1 MSSWVQSYQLRVIA
15 TINGE
20 YGFFNITFKLFN
32 MRKITILFIFM
43 TIAMFCTV
51 QSNNTKLTQKQQTT
65 AIAHVGGYTATY
77 YGNTY
82 KTVRHTA
89 NGDVFDKNAMTCA
102 APKHYKFGTML
113 KVTNVNNGKSVTVR
127 VNDRGG
133 FGNRTI
139 DLTHG
144 AFGLLREAAVGN
156 IGQWAQA

>member
-1 MSSWVQSYQLRVIA
+1 MK
-15 TINGE
+15 
-20 YGFFNITFKLFN
+20 KLS
-32 MRKITILFIFM
+32 ILFIMIFTM
-43 TIAMFCTV
+43 LCAV
-51 QSNNTKLTQKQQTT
+51 SSNNVNTLKQTQTT
-65 AIAHVGGYTATY
+65 TDVKHHGVYTATY

-133 FGNRTI
+133 FGNKTI

-144 AFGLLREAAVGN
+144 AFGKIANHSSGRIKVNVEVVS
-156 IGQWAQA
+156 

>member
-1 MSSWVQSYQLRVIA
+1 
-15 TINGE
+15 
-20 YGFFNITFKLFN
+20 
-32 MRKITILFIFM
+32 MRKLTILFTLIF
-43 TIAMFCTV
+43 TMFCTV
-51 QSNNTKLTQKQQTT
+51 SYSNVNTLKQTQTT
-65 AIAHVGGYTATY
+65 TAVKHHGIYTATY
-77 YGNTY
+77 YGNRY

-133 FGNRTI
+133 FGNKTI

-144 AFGLLREAAVGN
+144 AFGKIANHSSGRIKVNVEVVS
-156 IGQWAQA
+156 

>member
-1 MSSWVQSYQLRVIA
+1 MK
-15 TINGE
+15 
-20 YGFFNITFKLFN
+20 KL
-32 MRKITILFIFM
+32 TILFVMVFV
-43 TIAMFCTV
+43 MFCTV
-51 QSNNTKLTQKQQTT
+51 HSNNTNRQQTIKKE
-65 AIAHVGGYTATY
+65 IAHNGWTATY

-113 KVTNVNNGKSVTVR
+113 KVTNINNGKSIVVR

-133 FGNRTI
+133 FGNRTV

-144 AFGLLREAAVGN
+144 AFGKIANHSSGRIKVNVEV
-156 IGQWAQA
+156 IS

>member
-1 MSSWVQSYQLRVIA
+1 MK
-15 TINGE
+15 
-20 YGFFNITFKLFN
+20 KLS
-32 MRKITILFIFM
+32 ILFIMIFTM
-43 TIAMFCTV
+43 LCTV
-51 QSNNTKLTQKQQTT
+51 SSNNVNTLEQTKTTT
-65 AIAHVGGYTATY
+65 AVKHHGIYTATY

-89 NGDVFDKNAMTCA
+89 NGDIFNKNAMTCA

-113 KVTNVNNGKSVTVR
+113 KVTNVNNGKSITVR

-144 AFGLLREAAVGN
+144 AFGMIANHSSGRIKVN
-156 IGQWAQA
+156 IEVVS

>member
-1 MSSWVQSYQLRVIA
+1 MKK
-15 TINGE
+15 
-20 YGFFNITFKLFN
+20 KL
-32 MRKITILFIFM
+32 TILFVMFLM
-43 TIAMFCTV
+43 MFCTV
-51 QSNNTKLTQKQQTT
+51 YSNNTNTQQQIKQTT
-65 AIAHVGGYTATY
+65 AVKHVGGYTATY

-133 FGNRTI
+133 FGSRTI

-144 AFGLLREAAVGN
+144 AFGKIANHGSGRIKINVEV
-156 IGQWAQA
+156 IS

>member
-1 MSSWVQSYQLRVIA
+1 
-15 TINGE
+15 
-20 YGFFNITFKLFN
+20 
-32 MRKITILFIFM
+32 MRKLTILFTLIF
-43 TIAMFCTV
+43 TMFCTV
-51 QSNNTKLTQKQQTT
+51 SYSNVNTSKQTQTT
-65 AIAHVGGYTATY
+65 TAVKHHGIYTATY
-77 YGNTY
+77 YGNRY

-133 FGNRTI
+133 FGNKTI

-144 AFGLLREAAVGN
+144 AFGKIANHSSGRIKVNVEVVS
-156 IGQWAQA
+156 

>member
-1 MSSWVQSYQLRVIA
+1 
-15 TINGE
+15 
-20 YGFFNITFKLFN
+20 
-32 MRKITILFIFM
+32 MRKLTILFAIFL
-43 TIAMFCTV
+43 TMFCTV
-51 QSNNTKLTQKQQTT
+51 QSNNVTVTKQTKTKT
-65 AIAHVGGYTATY
+65 AVEHQGKYTATY

-133 FGNRTI
+133 FGNNTI

-144 AFGLLREAAVGN
+144 AFGKIANHSSGRIKVN
-156 IGQWAQA
+156 VKVVS

>member
-1 MSSWVQSYQLRVIA
+1 
-15 TINGE
+15 
-20 YGFFNITFKLFN
+20 
-32 MRKITILFIFM
+32 MRKLTILFAIFL
-43 TIAMFCTV
+43 TMFCTV
-51 QSNNTKLTQKQQTT
+51 QSGNVSATKQTMTKT
-65 AIAHVGGYTATY
+65 AIEHQGGYTATY

-127 VNDRGG
+127 VNDRGR
-133 FGNRTI
+133 FGNKTI

-144 AFGLLREAAVGN
+144 AFGKIANHRSGRIKVN
-156 IGQWAQA
+156 VKVVS